1 MIGMTKKR
9 EILVEGLKR
18 NLMKVVF
25 TKKNGEERTMLCTLH
40 ESILPESSITESTKK
55 VNPDTISVWD
65 IDNNGWRSFRMDSI
79 KGAKVVE
86 SVKEL
91 I

>member
-1 MIGMTKKR
+1 MTKKR
-9 EILVEGLKR
+9 EVLVEGLKR

-25 TKKNGEERTMLCTLH
+25 TKVNGEERTMLCTLH
-40 ESILPESSITESTKK
+40 ESVLPEPILSSTRK

-65 IDNNGWRSFRMDSI
+65 IDNNGWRSFRIDSI
-79 KGAKVVE
+79 KEVKVVE
-86 SVKEL
+86 AVKEL

>member
-1 MIGMTKKR
+1 MTKKR
-9 EILVEGLKR
+9 EVLVEGLKR

-25 TKKNGEERTMLCTLH
+25 TKVNGEERTMLCTLH
-40 ESILPESSITESTKK
+40 ESVLPEPMLSSTRK

-65 IDNNGWRSFRMDSI
+65 IDANGWRSFRMDSI
-79 KGAKVVE
+79 KEVKVVE
-86 SVKEL
+86 AVKEL

>member
-1 MIGMTKKR
+1 MTKKR

-25 TKKNGEERTMLCTLH
+25 TKVNGEERTMLCTLH
-40 ESILPESSITESTKK
+40 ESVLPESSVTESTKK

-65 IDNNGWRSFRMDSI
+65 IDNTGWRSFRIDSI
-79 KGAKVVE
+79 KEVKVVE
-86 SVKEL
+86 AVKEL

>member
-25 TKKNGEERTMLCTLH
+25 TKVNGEERTMLCTLH
-40 ESILPESSITESTKK
+40 ESVLPEPIITESTKK

-65 IDNNGWRSFRMDSI
+65 IDNNGWRSFRIDSI
-79 KGAKVVE
+79 KEVKVVE
-86 SVKEL
+86 AVKEL